1 MTKDK
6 TYRYIE
12 GCMYNYQANQRQASE
27 LEEQKKSLI
36 SVHGHNYEA
45 HIKDGASN
53 PVLDRTHKVLKI
65 ESRLKKLESYIRPV
79 RNLHKDL
86 QEVYTDKKQVLLI
99 LEKKYFKHEYQQRIQ
114 EDLHIS
120 QPTYW
125 RRTQELM
132 RLAKEYFALEE

>member
-1 MTKDK
+1 MKKDK

-12 GCMYNYQANQRQASE
+12 SCMYNYNVNKNQVSE
-27 LEEQKKSLI
+27 LEERKKSLL

-45 HIKDGASN
+45 HRQNADWN
-53 PVLDRTHKVLKI
+53 PVLERTHKVLKI
-65 ESRLKKLESYIRPV
+65 ETRIKKLEGYIRPV
-79 RNLHKDL
+79 RKLHKDL
-86 QEVYTDKKQVLLI
+86 KEVYTDKKQILLI
-99 LEKKYFKHEYQQRIQ
+99 LEKKYFKHEHQKQIQ

-132 RLAKEYFALEE
+132 RLAKEYFAVEE

>member
-132 RLAKEYFALEE
+132 KLAKEYFALEE

>member
-65 ESRLKKLESYIRPV
+65 ESRLKKLENCIRPV
-79 RNLHKDL
+79 RNLHNDL
-86 QEVYTDKKQVLLI
+86 QEIYTDKKQVLLI
-99 LEKKYFKHEYQQRIQ
+99 LERKYFKHEHQKRIQ

-132 RLAKEYFALEE
+132 RLAKGYFAIED